1 MGKMKNYLF
10 KTILFFTAL
19 LSFGLTSCSNDD
31 DPTKGGNKIE
41 INGVS
46 YNLSMVGFMGSWNE
60 STNKGTFTVAVDNE
74 SNGVI
79 NVEYYTF
86 SYINVTG
93 PQVGDDFSTMN
104 LALTPLNEEED
115 GSIIDLEDAFKY
127 NSGKAIVTS
136 VNPNESEITI
146 RFEQLKMS
154 HDGRDYVFNGNA
166 TLMFKY

>member
-1 MGKMKNYLF
+1 MKHYFLQITLILIAIF
-10 KTILFFTAL
+10 SLTIV
-19 LSFGLTSCSNDD
+19 SCSNDD
-31 DPTKGGNKIE
+31 DPTEGGDKIE

-86 SYINVTG
+86 SYRNVTG

-115 GSIIDLEDAFKY
+115 GSIIDLENAFKY
-127 NSGKAIVTS
+127 NSGKAIVTN
-136 VNPNESEITI
+136 VNPDESEITI

-154 HDGRDYVFNGNA
+154 HDGRDYTFNGNA
-166 TLMFKY
+166 TLMFEY

>member
-1 MGKMKNYLF
+1 MKKYIYNLMVMLF
-10 KTILFFTAL
+10 SISFIAL
-19 LSFGLTSCSNDD
+19 VSCNDD
-31 DPTKGGNKIE
+31 KPLEEGSKIE

-60 STNKGTFTVAVDNE
+60 NTNKGTFTVAVDNE

-86 SYINVTG
+86 SYRNVTG

-136 VNPNESEITI
+136 VNPNESKITI

>member
-1 MGKMKNYLF
+1 MKHYFLQITLILIAIF
-10 KTILFFTAL
+10 SLTIV
-19 LSFGLTSCSNDD
+19 SCSNDD
-31 DPTKGGNKIE
+31 DPTEGGDKIE

-60 STNKGTFTVAVDNE
+60 STNKGTFTVSVDNE

-86 SYINVTG
+86 SYRNVTG

-127 NSGKAIVTS
+127 NSGKAIVTN
-136 VNPNESEITI
+136 VNPDESEITI

-154 HDGRDYVFNGNA
+154 HDGRDYTFNGNA
-166 TLMFKY
+166 TLMFEF

>member
-1 MGKMKNYLF
+1 MKHYFLQITLILIAIF
-10 KTILFFTAL
+10 SLTIV
-19 LSFGLTSCSNDD
+19 SCSNDD
-31 DPTKGGNKIE
+31 DPTEGGDKIE

-86 SYINVTG
+86 SYRNVTG

-104 LALTPLNEEED
+104 LVLTPLNEEED
-115 GSIIDLEDAFKY
+115 GSITDLEDAFKY
-127 NSGKAIVTS
+127 NSGKAIVTN

-146 RFEQLKMS
+146 RFEQLKMN
-154 HDGRDYVFNGNA
+154 HDGRDYTFNGNA
-166 TLMFKY
+166 TLMFEY

>member
-1 MGKMKNYLF
+1 MKHYFLQITLILIAIF
-10 KTILFFTAL
+10 SLTIV
-19 LSFGLTSCSNDD
+19 SCSNDD
-31 DPTKGGNKIE
+31 DPTESGNKIE

-60 STNKGTFTVAVDNE
+60 NTNKGTFTVAVDNE

>member
-1 MGKMKNYLF
+1 MKHYFLQITLILIAIF
-10 KTILFFTAL
+10 SLTIV
-19 LSFGLTSCSNDD
+19 SCSNDD
-31 DPTKGGNKIE
+31 DPTESGNKIE

-60 STNKGTFTVAVDNE
+60 NTNKGTFTVAVDNE

-86 SYINVTG
+86 SYRNVTG

>member
-1 MGKMKNYLF
+1 MKKFFDYFFITLF
-10 KTILFFTAL
+10 AVV
-19 LSFGLTSCSNDD
+19 SFSVTSCSNDD
-31 DPTKGGNKIE
+31 DPTTSGNKIE

-86 SYINVTG
+86 SYRNVTG

-127 NSGKAIVTS
+127 NSGKAIVTN

-154 HDGRDYVFNGNA
+154 HDGRDYTFNGNA
-166 TLMFKY
+166 TLMFEY

>member
-1 MGKMKNYLF
+1 MKHYFLQITLILIAIF
-10 KTILFFTAL
+10 SLTIV
-19 LSFGLTSCSNDD
+19 SCSNDD
-31 DPTKGGNKIE
+31 DPTEGGDKIE

-86 SYINVTG
+86 SYRNVTG
-93 PQVGDDFSTMN
+93 PQVGDDFSIMN
-104 LALTPLNEEED
+104 LVLTPLNEEED
-115 GSIIDLEDAFKY
+115 GSITDLEDAFKY
-127 NSGKAIVTS
+127 NSGKAIVTN

-154 HDGRDYVFNGNA
+154 HDGRDYTFNGNA
-166 TLMFKY
+166 TLMFEY

>member
-1 MGKMKNYLF
+1 MKKFFDYF
-10 KTILFFTAL
+10 FIILFAAV
-19 LSFGLTSCSNDD
+19 SFNLTSCSDDD
-31 DPTKGGNKIE
+31 DPTEGGNTIE
-41 INGVS
+41 INGVG
-46 YNLSMVGFMGSWNE
+46 YNLSAVGFMGNWDE

-86 SYINVTG
+86 SYRNVTG
-93 PQVGDDFSTMN
+93 PQIGDDFSTMN

-127 NSGKAIVTS
+127 NSGKAIVTN

-154 HDGRDYVFNGNA
+154 HDGRDYTFNGNA
-166 TLMFKY
+166 TLMFNY

>member
-1 MGKMKNYLF
+1 MKKYFDCFFIVLF
-10 KTILFFTAL
+10 AIV
-19 LSFGLTSCSNDD
+19 SFSVTSCGNDD
-31 DPTKGGNKIE
+31 DPTEEGNKIE
-41 INGVS
+41 INGVG
-46 YNLSMVGFMGSWNE
+46 YNLSAVGFMGNWDE
-60 STNKGTFTVAVDNE
+60 ITNKGTFTVAVDNE

-86 SYINVTG
+86 SYRNVTG

-127 NSGKAIVTS
+127 NSGKAIVTN

>member
-1 MGKMKNYLF
+1 MKHYFLQITLILIAIF
-10 KTILFFTAL
+10 SLTIV
-19 LSFGLTSCSNDD
+19 SCSNDD
-31 DPTKGGNKIE
+31 DPTEGGDKIE

-86 SYINVTG
+86 SYRNVTG

-127 NSGKAIVTS
+127 NSGKAIVTN
-136 VNPNESEITI
+136 VNPDESEITI

-154 HDGRDYVFNGNA
+154 HDGRDYTFNGNA
-166 TLMFKY
+166 TLMFEY

>member
-1 MGKMKNYLF
+1 MKHYFLQITLILIAIF
-10 KTILFFTAL
+10 SLTIV
-19 LSFGLTSCSNDD
+19 SCSNDD
-31 DPTKGGNKIE
+31 DPTEGGDKIE

-86 SYINVTG
+86 SYRNVTG

-104 LALTPLNEEED
+104 LVLTPLNEEED
-115 GSIIDLEDAFKY
+115 GSITDLEDAFKY
-127 NSGKAIVTS
+127 NSGKAIVTN

-154 HDGRDYVFNGNA
+154 HDGRDYTFNGNA
-166 TLMFKY
+166 TLMFEY

>member
-1 MGKMKNYLF
+1 MKHYFLQITLILIAIF
-10 KTILFFTAL
+10 SLTIV
-19 LSFGLTSCSNDD
+19 SCSNDD
-31 DPTKGGNKIE
+31 DPTESGNKIE

-60 STNKGTFTVAVDNE
+60 NTNKGTFTVAVDNE

-86 SYINVTG
+86 SYRNVTG
-93 PQVGDDFSTMN
+93 PQVDDDFSTMN

-127 NSGKAIVTS
+127 NSGKAIVTN
-136 VNPNESEITI
+136 VNPDESEITI

-154 HDGRDYVFNGNA
+154 HDGRDYTFNGNA
-166 TLMFKY
+166 TLMFEY